1 MKNQNREKTR
11 VILVGYQNWSKYGE
25 EIMIARDN
33 TTERKK

>member
-11 VILVGYQNWSKYGE
+11 VILVGYQNWWKYGE